1 MPVVNVDDLV
11 RLQRKPDDI
20 RNICILAHVDHGKT
34 SLTDSLIATNG
45 IISPKL
51 AGKIRYLD
59 SRPDEQLRGITMES
73 SAISLFFSMLRRPAP
88 DAAPVPKEYL
98 INLIDSP
105 GHIDFSSEVS
115 TASRLCDG
123 AVVLVDAVE
132 GVCSQTVTVLRQSWV
147 EKLKPIL
154 IINKMDRLVSELM
167 MSPSEAYAHLSR
179 LLEQVNAVIG
189 SFYQGER
196 MEEDLQWRERMEDR
210 VNAAATKSKKQT
222 LDDESVASISE
233 ATEFE
238 ERDDEDLYFA
248 PEKNNVI
255 FCSAVD
261 GWAFTIR
268 QFAAI
273 YEKKLGIKRT
283 VLEKVLWGDFYL
295 DPKTK
300 RVLGQKHLKGRA
312 LKPMF
317 VQLVLDSIWA
327 AYEATTGGG
336 KGKGDPVLL
345 EKITKSLNITIPPYV
360 LRSRDP
366 RNIMST
372 LFSAWLP
379 LSTAVL
385 VSVIEYLPSPQAAQ
399 AERLPELIESSPG
412 SNHVSENVKQAMIN
426 FKTGPEEPVVAYVSK
441 MVAIPESELTASKKR
456 SGATMTADEAR
467 EIARRKREEIAKM
480 QAEANAGQTDD
491 FARMTSAFETTLLI
505 REVDEPE
512 QEVEK
517 EDPDHLIGFARLYSG
532 TLSVGDSI
540 YVLPP
545 KFSPSNPHASPE
557 PKKVTVTDLYLLMG
571 RSLEPLQSVPAGV
584 VFGIGGLAGY
594 VLKTGTLC
602 SQLEGSVNLAG
613 VSLNTPPIVRVAL
626 EPVNPADLGKMV
638 TGLRLLEQSDPCAQY
653 EVLPSGEHVIL
664 TAGELHL
671 ERCVKDLRERFARCE
686 IQTGEAIVPYRE
698 TIVNAPEMAAPK
710 NPELGRGTVLS
721 VSPSKQMTLR
731 LRVVPLPEAVT
742 EFLIKQA
749 GTVKQLQ
756 LQKRA
761 EAIKSDEAASE
772 NATPVES
779 AEVDA
784 ANEALEGAVLSL
796 NDFRE
801 ELSKVFDEEVKEDKE
816 LWKNVVDRITA
827 FGPRRTGPNILV
839 DATAVNTCDKFLLDE
854 PKQNLAVSSDDS
866 TAQQALL
873 VRDFNDKIA
882 YAFQLATGQGPLC
895 QEPMQGV
902 AVFLEDISVQAAK
915 EELDMGRLTGDS
927 IRMVREGITQGFLDW
942 SPRIM
947 LAMYSCEIQATSKF
961 PIASNRNT
969 TKIRFWISKLT
980 LIFLPIAEVLG
991 RVYGVITRRRG
1002 RILSEIMKE
1011 GTPFFTIIAVLP
1023 VAESFGFAEEIRKR
1037 TSGAAQ
1043 PQLIFAGFEALD
1055 EDPFWV
1061 PATEE
1066 ELEDLG
1072 ELADRENVA
1081 KRYMDAVRNRK
1092 GLVVQGRK
1100 LIDAEKQKTLKK

>member
-1 MPVVNVDDLV
+1 MPVVNVEDLV
-11 RLQRKPDDI
+11 RLQQKPDDI

-73 SAISLFFSMLRRPAP
+73 SAISLFFSMMRRPAP
-88 DAAPVPKEYL
+88 DAAPVAKEYL

-123 AVVLVDAVE
+123 AIVLVDAVE

-147 EKLKPIL
+147 EQLKPIL
-154 IINKMDRLVSELM
+154 VINKIDRLVTELK
-167 MSPSEAYAHLSR
+167 MSPSEAYSHMSK

-196 MEEDLQWRERMEDR
+196 MEEDLQWRERMEER
-210 VNAAATKSKKQT
+210 ANAAAEKDRTKKQT
-222 LDDESVASISE
+222 HDDESTSADAAEYV
-233 ATEFE
+233 

-273 YEKKLGIKRT
+273 YEKKLGIKRAI
-283 VLEKVLWGDFYL
+283 LEKVLWGDYYL

-336 KGKGDPVLL
+336 KGKGDPALL
-345 EKITKSLNITIPPYV
+345 EKITKSLNINIPAYI

-366 RNIMST
+366 RNIMTT
-372 LFSAWLP
+372 LFSMWLP

-385 VSVIEYLPSPQAAQ
+385 VSVIEYLPSPRAAQ
-399 AERLPELIESSPG
+399 EARLPALIEESPG
-412 SNHVSENVKQAMIN
+412 SDFADKKVKDAMIN
-426 FKTGPEEPVVAYVSK
+426 FKTSSDEPVVAYVSK
-441 MVAIPESELTASKKR
+441 MVAIPESELSSSKKR
-456 SGATMTADEAR
+456 SGATMSADEAR
-467 EIARRKREEIAKM
+467 EIARKKREEIAKM
-480 QAEANAGQTDD
+480 QAEANGEQQDD
-491 FARMTSAFETTLLI
+491 GYARITSAFENVTM
-505 REVDEPE
+505 DDNNQAPE
-512 QEVEK
+512 EDEK
-517 EDPDHLIGFARLYSG
+517 EDPEHLIGFARLYSG
-532 TLSVGDSI
+532 TLSVGDSV
-540 YVLPP
+540 YVLAP
-545 KFSPSNPHASPE
+545 KFSPETPNASPV
-557 PKKVTVTDLYLLMG
+557 PQKVTVTDLYLLMG
-571 RSLEPLQSVPAGV
+571 RSLEPLKSVPAGV
-584 VFGIGGLAGY
+584 IFGIGGLAGH

-602 SQLEGSVNLAG
+602 SQLEGSINLAG

-626 EPVNPADLGKMV
+626 EPANPADLGKMV

-653 EVLPSGEHVIL
+653 DVLPNGEHVIL

-671 ERCVKDLRERFARCE
+671 ERCLKDLRERFAKCD
-686 IQTGEAIVPYRE
+686 IQTGETIVPYRE
-698 TIVNAPEMAAPK
+698 TIVSAPEMAAPK
-710 NPELGRGTVLS
+710 NPDLGRGGVLA
-721 VSPSKQMTLR
+721 VSASKQLSIR

-742 EFLIKQA
+742 DYFTKHVGTIKRLQSQRHTA
-749 GTVKQLQ
+749 AEDKAANGTPEGTQQVETGD
-756 LQKRA
+756 A
-761 EAIKSDEAASE
+761 TDEAR
-772 NATPVES
+772 
-779 AEVDA
+779 
-784 ANEALEGAVLSL
+784 EGSILSL
-796 NDFRE
+796 KDFRD
-801 ELSKVFDEEVKEDKE
+801 ELNKIFDEEVKEDKD
-816 LWKNVVDRITA
+816 LWKDVVDRITA
-827 FGPRRTGPNILV
+827 FGPRRVGPNILV
-839 DATAVNTCDKFLLDE
+839 DATAVNTCEKFLLED
-854 PKQNLAVSSDDS
+854 PKQQPTVNTETSSRE
-866 TAQQALL
+866 ALI
-873 VRDFNDKIA
+873 VRDFCDKIT

-895 QEPMQGV
+895 QEPMQGT
-902 AVFLEDISVQAAK
+902 AVFLEEIAVNASE
-915 EELDMGRLTGDS
+915 EELDLGRLTGEA
-927 IRMVREGITQGFLDW
+927 IRLVRESISQGFLDW

-947 LAMYSCEIQATSKF
+947 LAMYSCEIQAST
-961 PIASNRNT
+961 
-969 TKIRFWISKLT
+969 
-980 LIFLPIAEVLG
+980 EVLG

-1002 RILSEIMKE
+1002 RILSETMKE
-1011 GTPFFTIIAVLP
+1011 GTPFFTILALLP

-1081 KRYMDAVRNRK
+1081 KRYMDAVRTRK

>member
-1 MPVVNVDDLV
+1 MPVVNVEDLV

-73 SAISLFFSMLRRPAP
+73 SAISLFFSMMRRPAP
-88 DAAPVPKEYL
+88 NAAPVAKEYL

-123 AVVLVDAVE
+123 AIVLVDAVE

-147 EKLKPIL
+147 EQLKPIL
-154 IINKMDRLVSELM
+154 VINKIDRLVTELK
-167 MSPSEAYAHLSR
+167 MSPSEAYSHMSK

-196 MEEDLQWRERMEDR
+196 MEEDLQWRERMEERANAVAEKDR
-210 VNAAATKSKKQT
+210 AKKHTQ
-222 LDDESVASISE
+222 DDESTQGSADAAEYI
-233 ATEFE
+233 

-261 GWAFTIR
+261 GWAFTVR

-273 YEKKLGIKRT
+273 YEKKLGIKRAI
-283 VLEKVLWGDFYL
+283 LEKVLWGDYYL

-336 KGKGDPVLL
+336 KGKGDPALL
-345 EKITKSLNITIPPYV
+345 EKITKSLNITIPAYI

-366 RNIMST
+366 RNIMTT
-372 LFSAWLP
+372 LFSMWLP

-385 VSVIEYLPSPQAAQ
+385 VSVIEYLPSPPTAQ
-399 AERLPELIESSPG
+399 KARLPDLIEESPG
-412 SNHVSENVKQAMIN
+412 ADFVDTKVKDAMIN
-426 FKTGPEEPVVAYVSK
+426 FKTGSDEPVVAYVSK
-441 MVAIPESELTASKKR
+441 MVAIPESELSSSKKR
-456 SGATMTADEAR
+456 SGGTMSADEAR
-467 EIARRKREEIAKM
+467 EIARKKREEIAKM
-480 QAEANAGQTDD
+480 QAEANGEQQDD
-491 FARMTSAFETTLLI
+491 GYARVTSAFETITI
-505 REVDEPE
+505 NDNGPQAEEE
-512 QEVEK
+512 EK
-517 EDPDHLIGFARLYSG
+517 EDPEHLIGFARLYSG
-532 TLSVGDSI
+532 TLSVGDSV
-540 YVLPP
+540 YVLAP
-545 KFSPSNPHASPE
+545 KFSPENPNATPV
-557 PKKVTVTDLYLLMG
+557 PQKVTVTDLYLLMG
-571 RSLEPLQSVPAGV
+571 RSLEPLKSVPAGV
-584 VFGIGGLAGY
+584 IFGIGGLAGH

-602 SQLEGSVNLAG
+602 SQLEGSINLAG

-626 EPVNPADLGKMV
+626 EPTNPADLGKMV

-653 EVLPSGEHVIL
+653 DVLPNGEHVIL

-671 ERCVKDLRERFARCE
+671 ERCLKDLRERFAKCD
-686 IQTGEAIVPYRE
+686 IQTGETIVPYRE
-698 TIVNAPEMAAPK
+698 SIVSAPEMAAPK
-710 NPELGRGTVLS
+710 NPELGRGGVLA
-721 VSPSKQMTLR
+721 VSASKQLSIR

-742 EFLIKQA
+742 EFFTRQVGTIKR
-749 GTVKQLQ
+749 LQ
-756 LQKRA
+756 SQRRA
-761 EAIKSDEAASE
+761 AAEDKAANNTPDSTQQVETGDATDEAR
-772 NATPVES
+772 
-779 AEVDA
+779 
-784 ANEALEGAVLSL
+784 EGSVLSL
-796 NDFRE
+796 KDFRN
-801 ELSKVFDEEVKEDKE
+801 ELNKVFDEEVKEDKE
-816 LWKNVVDRITA
+816 LWKDIVDRIIA
-827 FGPRRTGPNILV
+827 FGPRRVGPNVLV
-839 DATAVNTCDKFLLDE
+839 DATAVNTCEKFLLED
-854 PKQNLAVSSDDS
+854 PKQQPAVNTETSSRE
-866 TAQQALL
+866 ALI
-873 VRDFNDKIA
+873 VRDFCDKIA

-895 QEPMQGV
+895 QEPMQGT
-902 AVFLEDISVQAAK
+902 AVFLEEITVNASE
-915 EELDMGRLTGDS
+915 EELDLGRLTGEA
-927 IRMVREGITQGFLDW
+927 IRLVRESISQGFLDW

-947 LAMYSCEIQATSKF
+947 LAMYSCEIQAST
-961 PIASNRNT
+961 
-969 TKIRFWISKLT
+969 
-980 LIFLPIAEVLG
+980 EVLG

-1002 RILSEIMKE
+1002 RILSETMKE
-1011 GTPFFTIIAVLP
+1011 GTPFFTILALLP

-1081 KRYMDAVRNRK
+1081 KRYMDAVRSRK

>member
-1 MPVVNVDDLV
+1 MPVVSVEDLV
-11 RLQRKPDDI
+11 RLQQKPDDI

-73 SAISLFFSMLRRPAP
+73 SAISLFFSMMRRSAP
-88 DAAPVPKEYL
+88 DAQPEAKEYL

-132 GVCSQTVTVLRQSWV
+132 GVCSQTVTVLRQTWV
-147 EKLKPIL
+147 EQLKPIL
-154 IINKMDRLVSELM
+154 VINKMDRLVTELQM
-167 MSPSEAYAHLSR
+167 TPAEAYSHLSR

-196 MEEDLQWRERMEDR
+196 MEEDLQWRERMEER
-210 VNAAATKSKKQT
+210 VNAATQQKQT
-222 LDDESVASISE
+222 QDGESVDGSVDGAQ
-233 ATEFE
+233 FE

-261 GWAFTIR
+261 GWAFTVR

-273 YEKKLGIKRT
+273 YEKKLGIKRS
-283 VLEKVLWGDFYL
+283 VLEKVLWGDYYL
-295 DPKTK
+295 DSKTK

-317 VQLVLDSIWA
+317 VQLVLDSVWA

-345 EKITKSLNITIPPYV
+345 EKITKSLNINIPPYI

-366 RNIMST
+366 KNIMTT
-372 LFSAWLP
+372 LFSQWLP
-379 LSTAVL
+379 LSTALL
-385 VSVIEYLPSPQAAQ
+385 VSVIEYLPSPRAAQ
-399 AERLPELIESSPG
+399 ASRLPPMIEESPG
-412 SNHVSENVKQAMIN
+412 SKFVDTKIKDAMVQ
-426 FKTGPEEPVVAYVSK
+426 FKTGADEPVVAYVSK
-441 MVAIPESELTASKKR
+441 MAAIPESELLASKKT
-456 SGATMTADEAR
+456 SATTMSADEAR

-480 QAEANAGQTDD
+480 QAEAAGNNQDDD
-491 FARMTSAFETTLLI
+491 FSRVTSAFEQVT
-505 REVDEPE
+505 VDDAKEGE
-512 QEVEK
+512 QDQK
-517 EDPDHLIGFARLYSG
+517 EDPEHLIGFARLYSG

-545 KFSPSNPHASPE
+545 KFSPENAHASPE
-557 PKKVTVTDLYLLMG
+557 PQKVIVTDLYLLMG
-571 RSLEPLQSVPAGV
+571 RSLEPLKSVPAGA
-584 VFGIGGLAGY
+584 VFGIGGLAGHI
-594 VLKTGTLC
+594 LKTGTLC
-602 SQLEGSVNLAG
+602 SQLDGSINLAG
-613 VSLNTPPIVRVAL
+613 VSLDTPPIVRVAL
-626 EPVNPADLGKMV
+626 EPVNPSDLSKMV
-638 TGLRLLEQSDPCAQY
+638 TGLRLLEQSDPCALY
-653 EVLPSGEHVIL
+653 EVLPNGEHVIL

-671 ERCVKDLRERFARCE
+671 ERCLKDLRERFAKCE
-686 IQTGEAIVPYRE
+686 IQTGQTIVPYRE

-710 NPELGRGTVLS
+710 NQELGRGGILTVS
-721 VSPSKQMTLR
+721 GSKQLTVR
-731 LRVVPLPEAVT
+731 LRVVPLPEVVT
-742 EFLIKQA
+742 EFFTKHVGTIKR
-749 GTVKQLQ
+749 LQ
-756 LQKRA
+756 SEKRTTKA
-761 EAIKSDEAASE
+761 EGEPDSTQQDEA
-772 NATPVES
+772 T
-779 AEVDA
+779 DA
-784 ANEALEGAVLSL
+784 AGEARDVTLLSL
-796 NDFRE
+796 EDFKK
-801 ELSKVFDEEVKEDKE
+801 ELNKTFEEVKEDKE
-816 LWKNVVDRITA
+816 LWKDVVERVIA
-827 FGPRRTGPNILV
+827 FGPRRIGPNILV
-839 DATAVNTCDKFLLDE
+839 DATAVNTCEKFLLDDH
-854 PKQNLAVSSDDS
+854 KQQPSILPE
-866 TAQQALL
+866 TASRDALT
-873 VRDFNDKIA
+873 VRDFSDKIT
-882 YAFQLATGQGPLC
+882 YAFQLAMGQGPLC
-895 QEPMQGV
+895 QEPIQGT
-902 AVFLEDISVQAAK
+902 AVFLEEIQIDASENEI
-915 EELDMGRLTGDS
+915 DMGRLTGET
-927 IRMVREGITQGFLDW
+927 IRLVRESISQGFLDW

-947 LAMYSCEIQATSKF
+947 LAMYSCEIQAST
-961 PIASNRNT
+961 
-969 TKIRFWISKLT
+969 
-980 LIFLPIAEVLG
+980 EVLG

-1002 RILSEIMKE
+1002 RILSETMKE
-1011 GTPFFTIIAVLP
+1011 GTPFFTIVSLLP

-1055 EDPFWV
+1055 QDPFWV

-1081 KRYMDAVRNRK
+1081 KMYVDAVRARK
-1092 GLVVQGRK
+1092 GLFVQGRK

>member
-1 MPVVNVDDLV
+1 MPVVSVEDLV

-73 SAISLFFSMLRRPAP
+73 SAISLFFSMMRRSAP
-88 DAAPVPKEYL
+88 DAQPQAKEYL

-132 GVCSQTVTVLRQSWV
+132 GVCSQTVTVLRQTWV
-147 EKLKPIL
+147 EQLKPIL
-154 IINKMDRLVSELM
+154 VINKMDRLVTELQM
-167 MSPSEAYAHLSR
+167 TSAEAYSHLSR

-196 MEEDLQWRERMEDR
+196 MEEDLQWRERMEER
-210 VNAAATKSKKQT
+210 VTAAAQQKQAQEG
-222 LDDESVASISE
+222 ESSVEGTVDGAQY
-233 ATEFE
+233 E

-273 YEKKLGIKRT
+273 YEKKLGIKRS
-283 VLEKVLWGDFYL
+283 VLEKVLWGDYYL

-317 VQLVLDSIWA
+317 VQLVLDSVWA

-336 KGKGDPVLL
+336 KGKGDPALL
-345 EKITKSLNITIPPYV
+345 EKITKSLGINIPPYI

-366 RNIMST
+366 RNIMTT
-372 LFSAWLP
+372 LFSQWLP
-379 LSTAVL
+379 LSTALL
-385 VSVIEYLPSPQAAQ
+385 VSVIEYLPSPRAAQ
-399 AERLPELIESSPG
+399 ASRLPPMIEESPG
-412 SNHVSENVKQAMIN
+412 SKSIDSKVKDAMVQ
-426 FKTGPEEPVVAYVSK
+426 FKTGPDEPVVAYVSK
-441 MVAIPESELTASKKR
+441 MTAIPESELASSSKK
-456 SGATMTADEAR
+456 SGTTMSADEAR

-480 QAEANAGQTDD
+480 QAEASNGQEDD
-491 FARMTSAFETTLLI
+491 FSRVTSAFEHFT
-505 REVDEPE
+505 VDDTEKEQEPE
-512 QEVEK
+512 QK
-517 EDPDHLIGFARLYSG
+517 EDPEHLIGFARLYSG
-532 TLSVGDSI
+532 TLSVGDSV

-545 KFSPSNPHASPE
+545 KFSPENPHASPE
-557 PKKVTVTDLYLLMG
+557 PKRVLVTDLYLLMG
-571 RSLEPLQSVPAGV
+571 RSLEPLKSVPAGV
-584 VFGIGGLAGY
+584 VFGIGGLAGHI
-594 VLKTGTLC
+594 LKTGTLC
-602 SQLEGSVNLAG
+602 SQLAGGINLAG
-613 VSLNTPPIVRVAL
+613 VSLDTPPIVRVAL
-626 EPVNPADLGKMV
+626 EPVNPSDLSKMV
-638 TGLRLLEQSDPCAQY
+638 TGLRLLEQSDPCALY
-653 EVLPSGEHVIL
+653 EVLPNGEHVIL

-671 ERCVKDLRERFARCE
+671 ERCLKDLRERFAKCE
-686 IQTGEAIVPYRE
+686 IQTGQTIVPYRE
-698 TIVNAPEMAAPK
+698 TIVNAPEMAPPK
-710 NPELGRGTVLS
+710 NSELGRGGVLT
-721 VSPSKQMTLR
+721 VSPSKQLTVR

-742 EFLIKQA
+742 EFFTKHV
-749 GTVKQLQ
+749 GTLKRLQ
-756 LQKRA
+756 SEKRTA
-761 EAIKSDEAASE
+761 KTEGELPSDSTQQEEA
-772 NATPVES
+772 T
-779 AEVDA
+779 DA
-784 ANEALEGAVLSL
+784 AGEAREVTLLSL
-796 NDFRE
+796 DEFKT
-801 ELSKVFDEEVKEDKE
+801 ELSKVFGEIKEDKE
-816 LWKNVVDRITA
+816 LWKNVVDKIIA
-827 FGPRRTGPNILV
+827 FGPRRIGPNILV
-839 DATAVNTCDKFLLDE
+839 DATAVNTCEKFLLDDL
-854 PKQNLAVSSDDS
+854 KQQPSVLGEYASRDALIVRDSSD
-866 TAQQALL
+866 
-873 VRDFNDKIA
+873 KIT
-882 YAFQLATGQGPLC
+882 YAFQIAMAQGPLC
-895 QEPMQGV
+895 QEPIQGT
-902 AVFLEDISVQAAK
+902 AVFLEEIQINAAEDDID
-915 EELDMGRLTGDS
+915 LGRLTGET
-927 IRMVREGITQGFLDW
+927 IRLVRESISQGFLDW

-947 LAMYSCEIQATSKF
+947 LAMYSCEIQAST
-961 PIASNRNT
+961 
-969 TKIRFWISKLT
+969 
-980 LIFLPIAEVLG
+980 EVLG

-1002 RILSEIMKE
+1002 RILSETMKE
-1011 GTPFFTIIAVLP
+1011 GTPFFTILSLLP

-1055 EDPFWV
+1055 QDPFWV

-1072 ELADRENVA
+1072 ELADKENVA
-1081 KRYMDAVRNRK
+1081 KVYVDAVRARK
-1092 GLVVQGRK
+1092 GLFIAGKK

>member
-1 MPVVNVDDLV
+1 
-11 RLQRKPDDI
+11 
-20 RNICILAHVDHGKT
+20 ICILAHVDHGKT

-73 SAISLFFSMLRRPAP
+73 SAISLFFSMMRRPAP
-88 DAAPVPKEYL
+88 DAAPVAKEYL

-132 GVCSQTVTVLRQSWV
+132 GVCSQTVTVLRQTWV
-147 EKLKPIL
+147 EQLKPIL
-154 IINKMDRLVSELM
+154 VINKIDRLITELK
-167 MSPSEAYAHLSR
+167 MSPSEAYSHMSK

-196 MEEDLQWRERMEDR
+196 MEEDLQWRERMEER
-210 VNAAATKSKKQT
+210 AIESAARSKKQEQ
-222 LDDESVASISE
+222 DDEPTAE
-233 ATEFE
+233 YE

-273 YEKKLGIKRT
+273 YERKLGIKRT
-283 VLEKVLWGDFYL
+283 VLEKVLWGDYYL

-300 RVLGQKHLKGRA
+300 RVLGSKHLKGRA

-327 AYEATTGGG
+327 AYEATTGTGT
-336 KGKGDPVLL
+336 GKGDPTLL
-345 EKITKSLNITIPPYV
+345 EKITKSLNINIPAYI

-366 RNIMST
+366 RNIMTT
-372 LFSAWLP
+372 LFSMWLP

-385 VSVIEYLPSPQAAQ
+385 VSVIEYLPSPPAAQ
-399 AERLPELIESSPG
+399 AARLPAMIEDSPG
-412 SNHVSENVKQAMIN
+412 SQYVDPRVKDAMVN
-426 FKTGPEEPVVAYVSK
+426 FKTQKDEPVIAYVSK
-441 MVAIPESELTASKKR
+441 MMSIPESELGSSKKR
-456 SGATMTADEAR
+456 AGGTMSADEAR
-467 EIARRKREEIAKM
+467 EIARKKREEIAKM
-480 QAEANAGQTDD
+480 QAEANGDQADD
-491 FARMTSAFETTLLI
+491 FSRITSAFERTTI
-505 REVDEPE
+505 SDDKPAESE
-512 QEVEK
+512 EK
-517 EDPDHLIGFARLYSG
+517 EDPEHLVGFARLYSG

-540 YVLPP
+540 YVLAP
-545 KFSPSNPHASPE
+545 KFSPENPHASPV
-557 PKKVTVTDLYLLMG
+557 PQKVTVTDLYLLMG

-584 VFGIGGLAGY
+584 VFGIGGLAGH
-594 VLKTGTLC
+594 VLKTGTLS
-602 SQLEGSVNLAG
+602 SQLEGSINLAG

-626 EPVNPADLGKMV
+626 EPVNPADLSKMV

-671 ERCVKDLRERFARCE
+671 ERCIKDLRERFAKCE
-686 IQTGEAIVPYRE
+686 ISTGQTIVPYRE
-698 TIVNAPEMAAPK
+698 TIISASEMAPPK
-710 NPELGRGTVLS
+710 NPELGRGGVQTTS
-721 VSPSKQMTLR
+721 SSKQLTMR
-731 LRVVPLPEAVT
+731 LRVVPLPAAVT
-742 EFLIKQA
+742 DFISKHVGTIKRLQTEKRRA
-749 GTVKQLQ
+749 AETQSNEEEQPSNGTTTVESSQQMEASDATGEAREATSLSLKDFKQELAK
-756 LQKRA
+756 LF
-761 EAIKSDEAASE
+761 EDEA
-772 NATPVES
+772 T
-779 AEVDA
+779 D
-784 ANEALEGAVLSL
+784 
-796 NDFRE
+796 
-801 ELSKVFDEEVKEDKE
+801 DKG
-816 LWKNVVDRITA
+816 LWKDVVERITA
-827 FGPRRTGPNILV
+827 FGPRRVGPNILV
-839 DATAVNTCDKFLLDE
+839 DSTEVNTCEKLYAFPPSLL
-854 PKQNLAVSSDDS
+854 SS
-866 TAQQALL
+866 TREALM
-873 VRDFNDKIA
+873 VRDLSDKIA
-882 YAFQLATGQGPLC
+882 HAFQLATGQGPLC
-895 QEPMQGV
+895 QEPMQGI
-902 AVFLEDISVQAAK
+902 AVFLESVSINTTTD
-915 EELDMGRLTGDS
+915 EDLDLGRLTGEAIRLVRDS
-927 IRMVREGITQGFLDW
+927 ITQGFLDW

-947 LAMYSCEIQATSKF
+947 LAMYSCEIQAST
-961 PIASNRNT
+961 
-969 TKIRFWISKLT
+969 
-980 LIFLPIAEVLG
+980 EVLG

-1002 RILSEIMKE
+1002 RILSEVMKE
-1011 GTPFFTIIAVLP
+1011 GTPFFTILALLP

-1081 KRYMDAVRNRK
+1081 KRYMDNVRRRK

-1100 LIDAEKQKTLKK
+1100 LIDAEKQKTL

>member
-1 MPVVNVDDLV
+1 MPVVNVDDL
-11 RLQRKPDDI
+11 
-20 RNICILAHVDHGKT
+20 ICILAHVDHGKT

-73 SAISLFFSMLRRPAP
+73 SAISLFFSMMRRPAP
-88 DAAPVPKEYL
+88 DAAPVAKEYL

-132 GVCSQTVTVLRQSWV
+132 GVCSQTVTVLRQTWV
-147 EKLKPIL
+147 EQLKPIL
-154 IINKMDRLVSELM
+154 VINKIDRLITELK
-167 MSPSEAYAHLSR
+167 MSPSEAYSHMSK

-196 MEEDLQWRERMEDR
+196 MEEDLQWRERMEEH
-210 VNAAATKSKKQT
+210 
-222 LDDESVASISE
+222 DEPTAE
-233 ATEFE
+233 YE

-273 YEKKLGIKRT
+273 YERKLGIKRT
-283 VLEKVLWGDFYL
+283 VLEKVLWGDYYL

-300 RVLGQKHLKGRA
+300 RVLGSKHLKGRA

-327 AYEATTGGG
+327 AYEATTGTGT
-336 KGKGDPVLL
+336 GKGDPTLL
-345 EKITKSLNITIPPYV
+345 EKITKSLNINIPAYI

-366 RNIMST
+366 RNIMTT
-372 LFSAWLP
+372 LFSMWLP

-385 VSVIEYLPSPQAAQ
+385 VSVIEYLPSPPAAQ
-399 AERLPELIESSPG
+399 AARLPAMIEDSPG
-412 SNHVSENVKQAMIN
+412 SQYVDPRVKDAMVN
-426 FKTGPEEPVVAYVSK
+426 FKTQKDEPVIAYVSK
-441 MVAIPESELTASKKR
+441 MMSIPESELGSSKKR
-456 SGATMTADEAR
+456 AGGTMSADEAR
-467 EIARRKREEIAKM
+467 EIARKKREEIAKM
-480 QAEANAGQTDD
+480 QAEANGDQADD
-491 FARMTSAFETTLLI
+491 FSRITSAFERTTI
-505 REVDEPE
+505 SDDKPAESE
-512 QEVEK
+512 EK
-517 EDPDHLIGFARLYSG
+517 EDPEHLVGFARLYSG

-540 YVLPP
+540 YVLAP
-545 KFSPSNPHASPE
+545 KFSPENPHASPV
-557 PKKVTVTDLYLLMG
+557 PQKVTVTDLYLLMG

-584 VFGIGGLAGY
+584 VFGIGGLAGH
-594 VLKTGTLC
+594 VLKTGTLS
-602 SQLEGSVNLAG
+602 SQLEGSINLAG

-626 EPVNPADLGKMV
+626 EPVNPADLSKMV

-671 ERCVKDLRERFARCE
+671 ERCIKDLRERFAKCE
-686 IQTGEAIVPYRE
+686 ISTGQTIVPYRE
-698 TIVNAPEMAAPK
+698 TIISASEMAPPK
-710 NPELGRGTVLS
+710 NPELGRGGVQTTS
-721 VSPSKQMTLR
+721 SSKQLTMR
-731 LRVVPLPEAVT
+731 LRVVPLPAAVT
-742 EFLIKQA
+742 DFISKHVGTIKRLQTEKRRA
-749 GTVKQLQ
+749 AETQSNEEEQPSNGTTTVESSQQMEASDATGEAREATSLSLKDFKQELAK
-756 LQKRA
+756 LF
-761 EAIKSDEAASE
+761 EDEA
-772 NATPVES
+772 T
-779 AEVDA
+779 D
-784 ANEALEGAVLSL
+784 
-796 NDFRE
+796 
-801 ELSKVFDEEVKEDKE
+801 DKG
-816 LWKNVVDRITA
+816 LWKDVVERITA
-827 FGPRRTGPNILV
+827 FGPRRVGPNILV
-839 DATAVNTCDKFLLDE
+839 DSTEVNTCEKFTRE
-854 PKQNLAVSSDDS
+854 
-866 TAQQALL
+866 ALM
-873 VRDFNDKIA
+873 VRDLSDKIA
-882 YAFQLATGQGPLC
+882 HAFQLATGQGPLC
-895 QEPMQGV
+895 QEPMQGI
-902 AVFLEDISVQAAK
+902 AVFLESVSINTTTD
-915 EELDMGRLTGDS
+915 EDLDLGRLTGEAIRLVRDS
-927 IRMVREGITQGFLDW
+927 ITQGFLDW

-947 LAMYSCEIQATSKF
+947 LAMYSCEIQAST
-961 PIASNRNT
+961 
-969 TKIRFWISKLT
+969 
-980 LIFLPIAEVLG
+980 EVLG

-1002 RILSEIMKE
+1002 RILSEVMKE
-1011 GTPFFTIIAVLP
+1011 GTPFFTILALLP

-1081 KRYMDAVRNRK
+1081 KRYMDNVRRRK

>member
-11 RLQRKPDDI
+11 RLQRKPEDI

-34 SLTDSLIATNG
+34 SLSDSLIATNG

-59 SRPDEQLRGITMES
+59 SRQDEQLRGITMES
-73 SAISLFFSMLRRPAP
+73 SAISLFFSMLRRPSP

-132 GVCSQTVTVLRQSWV
+132 GVCSQTVTVLRQTWV
-147 EKLKPIL
+147 EQLKPIL
-154 IINKMDRLVSELM
+154 VINKMDRLVTELM
-167 MSPSEAYAHLSR
+167 MSPSEAYSHLSR

-210 VNAAATKSKKQT
+210 ANAAAARDKDKAKKQS
-222 LDDESVASISE
+222 LDDESTQSVSE
-233 ATEFE
+233 IADFE

-273 YEKKLGIKRT
+273 YEKKLGIKRA

-345 EKITKSLNITIPPYV
+345 EKITKSLNITIPPYI

-366 RNIMST
+366 KNIMTT
-372 LFSAWLP
+372 LFSQWLP

-385 VSVIEYLPSPQAAQ
+385 VSVIEYLPSPPVAQAA
-399 AERLPELIESSPG
+399 RLPDMIESSPG
-412 SNHVSENVKQAMIN
+412 SDHISEEIKQAMID
-426 FKTGPEEPVVAYVSK
+426 FKTGPEQPVVAYVSK
-441 MVAIPESELTASKKR
+441 MAAIPESELTSSKKR
-456 SGATMTADEAR
+456 SGGTMTADEAR

-480 QAEANAGQTDD
+480 QAEAGAGQGDD
-491 FARMTSAFETTLLI
+491 FAQMTSSFANTSLI
-505 REVDEPE
+505 TEVEEPE
-512 QEVEK
+512 EVGEK
-517 EDPDHLIGFARLYSG
+517 EDKEHLIGFARLYSG
-532 TLSVGDSI
+532 TISVGDSI

-545 KFSPSNPHASPE
+545 KFSPENPHASPE

-602 SQLEGSVNLAG
+602 SQLEGSINLAG

-626 EPVNPADLGKMV
+626 EPANPADLNKMI
-638 TGLRLLEQSDPCAQY
+638 TGLRLLEQSDPCALY

-671 ERCVKDLRERFARCE
+671 ERCIKDLRERFARCE

-698 TIVNAPEMAAPK
+698 AIVDAAEMAPPK
-710 NPELGRGTVLS
+710 NPELGRGGVVA
-721 VSPSKQMTLR
+721 VSSSKQMTVR

-742 EFLIKQA
+742 EFLTKQVGTLKRVQQEKRNSTEA
-749 GTVKQLQ
+749 EAAVEGTVEIVQQ
-756 LQKRA
+756 V
-761 EAIKSDEAASE
+761 D
-772 NATPVES
+772 S
-779 AEVDA
+779 ADVDA
-784 ANEALEGAVLSL
+784 TGEAREGNILSL
-796 NDFRE
+796 KEFRE
-801 ELSKVFDEEVKEDKE
+801 ELDKVFKEEVKEDQE
-816 LWKNVVDRITA
+816 LWRSVVDRITA
-827 FGPRRTGPNILV
+827 FGPRRVGPNILV
-839 DATAVNTCDKFLLDE
+839 DATTVNSCDKFLLGD
-854 PKQNLAVSSDDS
+854 KQTTISPDD
-866 TAQQALL
+866 QKALL
-873 VRDFNDKIA
+873 IRDFCDKIA

-902 AVFLEDISVQAAK
+902 AVFLEDLSVDVSAGDD
-915 EELDMGRLTGDS
+915 LDKGRLTGDS
-927 IRMVREGITQGFLDW
+927 IKLVREGITQGFLDW

-947 LAMYSCEIQATSKF
+947 LAMYSCEIQAT
-961 PIASNRNT
+961 T
-969 TKIRFWISKLT
+969 
-980 LIFLPIAEVLG
+980 EVLG

-1011 GTPFFTIIAVLP
+1011 GTPFFTILALLP

-1081 KRYMDAVRNRK
+1081 KRYMDAVRMRK

>member
-1 MPVVNVDDLV
+1 MPVVNVEDLV

-73 SAISLFFSMLRRPAP
+73 SAISLFFSMMRRPAP
-88 DAAPVPKEYL
+88 DAAPVAKEYL

-123 AVVLVDAVE
+123 AIVLVDAVE

-147 EKLKPIL
+147 EQLKPIL
-154 IINKMDRLVSELM
+154 VINKIDRLVTELK
-167 MSPSEAYAHLSR
+167 MSPSEAYSHMSK

-196 MEEDLQWRERMEDR
+196 MEEDLQWRERMEER
-210 VNAAATKSKKQT
+210 ANAAAEKDRTKKQT
-222 LDDESVASISE
+222 QDDESTQGGADTADYV
-233 ATEFE
+233 

-261 GWAFTIR
+261 GWAFTVR

-273 YEKKLGIKRT
+273 YEKKLGIKRAI
-283 VLEKVLWGDFYL
+283 LEKVLWGDYYL

-317 VQLVLDSIWA
+317 VQLVLDSIWMH
-327 AYEATTGGG
+327 TNDS
-336 KGKGDPVLL
+336 DPALL
-345 EKITKSLNITIPPYV
+345 EKITKSLNITIPAYI

-366 RNIMST
+366 RNIMTT
-372 LFSAWLP
+372 LFSMWLP

-385 VSVIEYLPSPQAAQ
+385 VSVIEYLPSPPAAQ
-399 AERLPELIESSPG
+399 EARLPALIEESPG
-412 SNHVSENVKQAMIN
+412 ADFVDPRVKDAMIK
-426 FKTGPEEPVVAYVSK
+426 FKTGSDEPVVAYVSK
-441 MVAIPESELTASKKR
+441 MAAIPESELSSSKKR
-456 SGATMTADEAR
+456 SGATMSADEAR
-467 EIARRKREEIAKM
+467 EIARKKREEIAKM
-480 QAEANAGQTDD
+480 QAEANGEQQDD
-491 FARMTSAFETTLLI
+491 GYARITSAFETVTI
-505 REVDEPE
+505 DDNDQAPE
-512 QEVEK
+512 EEK
-517 EDPDHLIGFARLYSG
+517 DDPEHLIGFARLYSG

-540 YVLPP
+540 YVLAP
-545 KFSPSNPHASPE
+545 KFSPETPNATPVPQ
-557 PKKVTVTDLYLLMG
+557 KVTVTDLYLLMG
-571 RSLEPLQSVPAGV
+571 RSLEPLKSVPAGV
-584 VFGIGGLAGY
+584 VFGIGGLAGH

-602 SQLEGSVNLAG
+602 SQLEGSINLAG
-613 VSLNTPPIVRVAL
+613 VSLNAPPIVRVAL
-626 EPVNPADLGKMV
+626 EPANPADLGKMV

-653 EVLPSGEHVIL
+653 DVLPNGEHVIL

-671 ERCVKDLRERFARCE
+671 ERCLKDLRERFAKCD
-686 IQTGEAIVPYRE
+686 IQTGQTIVPYRE
-698 TIVNAPEMAAPK
+698 TIVSVPEMAAPK
-710 NPELGRGTVLS
+710 NPDLGRGGVLA
-721 VSPSKQMTLR
+721 VSASKQLSIR

-742 EFLIKQA
+742 EYFTKQVGTIKRLQSQRHA
-749 GTVKQLQ
+749 AADDKATNGTPDSTQQVETSD
-756 LQKRA
+756 A
-761 EAIKSDEAASE
+761 TDEAR
-772 NATPVES
+772 
-779 AEVDA
+779 
-784 ANEALEGAVLSL
+784 EGSVLSL
-796 NDFRE
+796 KDFRE
-801 ELSKVFDEEVKEDKE
+801 ELNKIFDEEVKEDKE
-816 LWKNVVDRITA
+816 LWKDVVDRITA
-827 FGPRRTGPNILV
+827 FGPRRVGPNILV
-839 DATAVNTCDKFLLDE
+839 DATAVNTCEKFLLED
-854 PKQNLAVSSDDS
+854 PKQQPTVNTETSSRE
-866 TAQQALL
+866 ALI
-873 VRDFNDKIA
+873 VRDFCDKIT

-895 QEPMQGV
+895 QEPMQGT
-902 AVFLEDISVQAAK
+902 AVFLEEITVNATE
-915 EELDMGRLTGDS
+915 EELDLGRLTGEA
-927 IRMVREGITQGFLDW
+927 IRLVRESISQGFLDW

-947 LAMYSCEIQATSKF
+947 LAMYSCEIQAST
-961 PIASNRNT
+961 
-969 TKIRFWISKLT
+969 
-980 LIFLPIAEVLG
+980 EVLG

-1002 RILSEIMKE
+1002 RILSETMKE
-1011 GTPFFTIIAVLP
+1011 GTPFFTILALLP

-1043 PQLIFAGFEALD
+1043 PQLIFAGFESLD

-1081 KRYMDAVRNRK
+1081 KRYMDAVRSRK

>member
-1 MPVVNVDDLV
+1 MPVVSVDDLV

-73 SAISLFFSMLRRPAP
+73 SAISLFFSMMRRSAP
-88 DAAPVPKEYL
+88 DATPEAKEYL

-132 GVCSQTVTVLRQSWV
+132 GVCSQTVTVLRQTWV
-147 EKLKPIL
+147 EQLKPIL
-154 IINKMDRLVSELM
+154 VINKMDRLVTELQM
-167 MSPSEAYAHLSR
+167 TPAEAYSHLSR

-196 MEEDLQWRERMEDR
+196 MEEDLQWRERMEER
-210 VNAAATKSKKQT
+210 VSAAAQQKHAQ
-222 LDDESVASISE
+222 DGESVEGSIDGGQ
-233 ATEFE
+233 FE

-261 GWAFTIR
+261 GWAFTVR

-273 YEKKLGIKRT
+273 YEKKLGIKRAI
-283 VLEKVLWGDFYL
+283 LEKVLWGDYYL

-317 VQLVLDSIWA
+317 VQLVLDSVWA

-345 EKITKSLNITIPPYV
+345 EKITKSLSINIPPYV

-366 RNIMST
+366 KNIMTT
-372 LFSAWLP
+372 LFSQWLP
-379 LSTAVL
+379 LSTALL
-385 VSVIEYLPSPQAAQ
+385 VSVIEYLPSPKAAQ
-399 AERLPELIESSPG
+399 ASRLPPLIEESPG
-412 SNHVSENVKQAMIN
+412 SKFVDTKVKDAMVQ
-426 FKTGPEEPVVAYVSK
+426 FKTETEEPIVAYVSK
-441 MVAIPESELTASKKR
+441 MAAIPESELSASKKK
-456 SGATMTADEAR
+456 SGAGMSADEAR
-467 EIARRKREEIAKM
+467 ELARKKREEIARM
-480 QAEANAGQTDD
+480 QAEASSNQEDD
-491 FARMTSAFETTLLI
+491 FSRVTSAFEQFS
-505 REVDEPE
+505 VDDTRQEPDNE
-512 QEVEK
+512 QQ
-517 EDPDHLIGFARLYSG
+517 EDPEHLIGFARLYSG
-532 TLSVGDSI
+532 TLSVGDSV

-545 KFSPSNPHASPE
+545 KFSPEHPHASPE
-557 PKKVTVTDLYLLMG
+557 PQKVVVTDLYLLMG

-584 VFGIGGLAGY
+584 VFGIGGLAGHI
-594 VLKTGTLC
+594 LKTGTLC
-602 SQLEGSVNLAG
+602 SQLEGSINLAG
-613 VSLNTPPIVRVAL
+613 VSLDTPPIVRVAL
-626 EPVNPADLGKMV
+626 EPVNPSDLSKMV
-638 TGLRLLEQSDPCAQY
+638 TGLRLLEQSDPCALY
-653 EVLPSGEHVIL
+653 EVLPNGEHVIL

-671 ERCVKDLRERFARCE
+671 ERCLKDLRERFAKCD
-686 IQTGEAIVPYRE
+686 IQTGETIVPYRE
-698 TIVNAPEMAAPK
+698 SIINAPEMAAPK
-710 NPELGRGTVLS
+710 NPELGRGGVLA
-721 VSPSKQMTLR
+721 VSASKQLSIR
-731 LRVVPLPEAVT
+731 LRVVPLPEVVT
-742 EFLIKQA
+742 DFFTKHIRTIKRLQA
-749 GTVKQLQ
+749 E
-756 LQKRA
+756 KRTSK
-761 EAIKSDEAASE
+761 EGENGSLPTDSTQQDEA
-772 NATPVES
+772 T
-779 AEVDA
+779 DA
-784 ANEALEGAVLSL
+784 AGEAREVALLSL
-796 NDFRE
+796 DDFKK
-801 ELSKVFDEEVKEDKE
+801 ELNKTFEAVKEDKDI
-816 LWKNVVDRITA
+816 WKDIVERIIA
-827 FGPRRTGPNILV
+827 FGPRRIGPNVLV
-839 DATAVNTCDKFLLDE
+839 DGTVVNTCEKFLLDE
-854 PKQNLAVSSDDS
+854 HKQQPNILPENASRD
-866 TAQQALL
+866 ALI
-873 VRDFNDKIA
+873 VRDFCDKIA

-895 QEPMQGV
+895 QEPMQGA
-902 AVFLEDISVQAAK
+902 AVFLEEIKINAA
-915 EELDMGRLTGDS
+915 EEEVDLGRLTGET
-927 IRMVREGITQGFLDW
+927 IRLVRESITQGFLDW

-947 LAMYSCEIQATSKF
+947 LAMYSCEIQAST
-961 PIASNRNT
+961 
-969 TKIRFWISKLT
+969 
-980 LIFLPIAEVLG
+980 EVLG

-1002 RILSEIMKE
+1002 RILSETMKE
-1011 GTPFFTIIAVLP
+1011 GTPFFTILALLP

-1081 KRYMDAVRNRK
+1081 KQYMDAVRTRK

>member
-1 MPVVNVDDLV
+1 MPVVNVDQLV
-11 RLQRKPDDI
+11 RLQRKPEDI

-73 SAISLFFSMLRRPAP
+73 SAISLFFSMLRRPSP

-132 GVCSQTVTVLRQSWV
+132 GVCSQTVTVLRQTWV
-147 EKLKPIL
+147 EQLKPIL
-154 IINKMDRLVSELM
+154 VINKMDRLITELK
-167 MSPSEAYAHLSR
+167 MSPAEAFSHLSR

-196 MEEDLQWRERMEDR
+196 MEDDLQWRERMEDR
-210 VNAAATKSKKQT
+210 INTSSSRDQDRKKQSA
-222 LDDESVASISE
+222 DDESASVITE
-233 ATEFE
+233 ATEVTEFE
-238 ERDDEDLYFA
+238 ERDDQDLYFA

-283 VLEKVLWGDFYL
+283 VLEKVLWGDYYL

-300 RVLGQKHLKGRA
+300 RVLGVKHLKGRA

-327 AYEATTGGG
+327 AYAATTGGD

-345 EKITKSLNITIPPYV
+345 EKITKSLNINIPPYI

-366 RNIMST
+366 KNIMTT
-372 LFSAWLP
+372 LFSQWLP
-379 LSTAVL
+379 LSTALL
-385 VSVIEYLPSPQAAQ
+385 VSVIEYLPSPPAAQ
-399 AERLPELIESSPG
+399 TARLPEMIKSSPG
-412 SNHVSENVKQAMIN
+412 SDFISEDIKKAMVD
-426 FKTGPEEPVVAYVSK
+426 FKTGPDEPVVAYVSK
-441 MVAIPESELTASKKR
+441 MVAIPESELMSSKKR
-456 SGATMTADEAR
+456 TGGTMTADEAM

-480 QAEANAGQTDD
+480 QAEARSGQADD
-491 FARMTSAFETTLLI
+491 FERMTSAFENTTLI
-505 REVDEPE
+505 TETEE
-512 QEVEK
+512 EETEAAEK
-517 EDPDHLIGFARLYSG
+517 DEDPDHLIGFARLYSG
-532 TLSVGDSI
+532 TISVGDEI

-545 KFSPSNPHASPE
+545 KFSPANPHANPE

-571 RSLEPLQSVPAGV
+571 RALEPLQSVPAGV

-602 SQLEGSVNLAG
+602 SQIEGSINLAG
-613 VSLNTPPIVRVAL
+613 VSLSTPPIVRVAL
-626 EPVNPADLGKMV
+626 EPTNPADLSKMV

-653 EVLPSGEHVIL
+653 EQLPSGEHVIL

-671 ERCVKDLRERFARCE
+671 ERCVTDLRERFARCE

-698 TIVNAPEMAAPK
+698 TIVHGPEMAAPK
-710 NPELGRGTVLS
+710 NPDLGRGAVLS
-721 VSPSKQMTLR
+721 VSASKQMTLR
-731 LRVVPLPEAVT
+731 LRVVPMPTAVT
-742 EFLIKQA
+742 DFLTKQV
-749 GTVKQLQ
+749 GTIKQLQ
-756 LQKRA
+756 LEKRSESEGKTDAEKEA
-761 EAIKSDEAASE
+761 EAVVDGTGEA
-772 NATPVES
+772 P
-779 AEVDA
+779 
-784 ANEALEGAVLSL
+784 EGQILSKQE
-796 NDFRE
+796 FRE
-801 ELSKVFDEEVKEDKE
+801 GLDKVFNDEVKEDKE

-827 FGPRRTGPNILV
+827 FGPRRVGPNVLV
-839 DATAVNTCDKFLLDE
+839 DATAVNTCDKFLADE
-854 PKQNLAVSSDDS
+854 SKPQIAGDNH
-866 TAQQALL
+866 QALL
-873 VRDFNDKIA
+873 VRDFCDKIA

-902 AVFLEDISVQAAK
+902 AVFLEELSVQSNTSDD
-915 EELDMGRLTGDS
+915 LDMGRLTGES
-927 IRMVREGITQGFLDW
+927 IRLVREGISAGFLDW

-947 LAMYSCEIQATSKF
+947 LAMYSCEIQAT
-961 PIASNRNT
+961 T
-969 TKIRFWISKLT
+969 
-980 LIFLPIAEVLG
+980 EVLG

-1002 RILSEIMKE
+1002 RIMSEVMKE
-1011 GTPFFTIIAVLP
+1011 GTPFFTILALLP

-1037 TSGAAQ
+1037 TSGVAQ
-1043 PQLIFAGFEALD
+1043 PQLIFAGFEALN

-1072 ELADRENVA
+1072 ELADKENVA
-1081 KRYMDAVRNRK
+1081 KRYMDAVRSRK